1 MPPSDGNEGRHAESS
16 VPGKGGVESGYPGVA
31 DRVPVGTHADGGPSI
46 SVGPPAGP
54 DGLTPSDAADAADS
68 PGPPDGPAEPFEKE
82 APEDEGP
89 THGFATRLEF
99 LDHFE
104 RSQALYQRIPLEDR
118 NFDRALMG
126 LAPLSEEEVVREIR
140 EPERRR
146 GRQVGIKLCTRDYSR
161 LVDAA
166 DLFGATPT
174 TLARLLLNRAVAAV
188 LSFEPEPEP
197 DPDPAPRPGLRR
209 NGSGP

>member
-1 MPPSDGNEGRHAESS
+1 MPPSDGDERRPAERG
-16 VPGKGGVESGYPGVA
+16 VPGQEGSESGYPGVA
-31 DRVPVGTHADGGPSI
+31 DRVPPGTRAEGAPSA
-46 SVGPPAGP
+46 PPYPP
-54 DGLTPSDAADAADS
+54 DTPDAPDVS
-68 PGPPDGPAEPFEKE
+68 GPPDETEEPEI
-82 APEDEGP
+82 PGP

-99 LDHFE
+99 MDHME
-104 RSQALYQRIPLEDR
+104 RSQALYTRIPLEDR

-146 GRQVGIKLCTRDYSR
+146 GRQVGIKLSTRDYSR

-188 LSFEPEPEP
+188 LSFEPEP
-197 DPDPAPRPGLRR
+197 ASRPGPRR
-209 NGSGP
+209 SASEP

>member
-1 MPPSDGNEGRHAESS
+1 MAPSDGNDGRQGECSA
-16 VPGKGGVESGYPGVA
+16 PGKGGVESGYPGVA
-31 DRVPVGTHADGGPSI
+31 DRVPTGTRVD
-46 SVGPPAGP
+46 GPPAP
-54 DGLTPSDAADAADS
+54 LEPSDPTDPFEPS
-68 PGPPDGPAEPFEKE
+68 GPPEETEP
-82 APEDEGP
+82 PEDEGP
-89 THGFATRLEF
+89 TYGFATRLEF
-99 LDHFE
+99 LDHLE

-146 GRQVGIKLCTRDYSR
+146 GRQVGIKLSTRDYSR

-197 DPDPAPRPGLRR
+197 ASSPELRR
-209 NGSGP
+209 SGSGP